1 MKELVIINLA
11 MKGYSK
17 ATDVHYALS
26 ENELLIEIKDQNQK
40 VHRLCKTLN
49 KEIDVNQST
58 IEMLV
63 DFIAVKLKKA
73 DKEVA
78 WDQLGYDIKDF
89 SLPLRGQMKSN
100 FITYTVPKPEPVAKS
115 AEEQSPSHAVENG
128 DDKENK
134 DSSNQAT
141 EETEMKP
148 DRKVNPELPRHN
160 RQLCFLN
167 LESSQI
173 FKIY

>member
-78 WDQLGYDIKDF
+78 
-89 SLPLRGQMKSN
+89 
-100 FITYTVPKPEPVAKS
+100 
-115 AEEQSPSHAVENG
+115 
-128 DDKENK
+128 
-134 DSSNQAT
+134 
-141 EETEMKP
+141 
-148 DRKVNPELPRHN
+148 
-160 RQLCFLN
+160 
-167 LESSQI
+167 
-173 FKIY
+173 